1 MGKYFDAAY
10 MIQSFPTLIS
20 YVHITIFITLVS
32 AVVGI
37 VLGSVIAIVRINRVS
52 VISQLLRVFIS
63 FVRGTPFLVQLFLAY
78 FGVPEILNHL
88 GMNTRGIPPMLFVLA
103 VFTLYVAAYGSEI
116 MRSSIEAVPQGE
128 KEAAAS
134 IGMTSFQSYRCVILP
149 QAFALSIPPLI
160 NTVMSMLKGTALIFN
175 VGIVDIMRKADLMGG
190 NSQRSLELFVD
201 VAIIYGILI
210 FALTMIGKALE
221 RHYSVSHKVA
231 LLQAQAGKE

>member
-10 MIQSFPTLIS
+10 MIQSFPTLVG
-20 YVHITIFITLVS
+20 YVHITIFITIVS
-32 AVVGI
+32 AVIGTA
-37 VLGSVIAIVRINRVS
+37 LGCVIAIARINKVP
-52 VISQLLRVFIS
+52 VLNQLLRVFIS

-116 MRSSIEAVPQGE
+116 IRSSIEAVPQGE

-134 IGMTSFQSYRCVILP
+134 IGMTSFQSYRRVILP
-149 QAFALSIPPLI
+149 QAFAMSIPPLM
-160 NTVMSMLKGTALIFN
+160 NTVMSMLKGTALVFN

-210 FALTMIGKALE
+210 FILTMVGKALE

-231 LLQAQAGKE
+231 VLQAQTAKE

>member
-32 AVVGI
+32 AVIGTA
-37 VLGSVIAIVRINRVS
+37 LGCVIAIIRLNKVP
-52 VISQLLRVFIS
+52 VISQVLRVFIS

-88 GMNTRGIPPMLFVLA
+88 GLNVRGVPPMLFVLA
-103 VFTLYVAAYGSEI
+103 VFTLYVAAYGAEI
-116 MRSSIEAVPQGE
+116 MRSSIEAVPEGE
-128 KEAAAS
+128 KEAAVS
-134 IGMTSFQSYRCVILP
+134 IGMTSFQSYRRVILP

-175 VGIVDIMRKADLMGG
+175 VGVVDIMRKADLMGG

-210 FALTMIGKALE
+210 FVLTMIGKALE
-221 RHYSVSHKVA
+221 KHYSVSQKV
-231 LLQAQAGKE
+231 LQASKE